1 MLSNTNIPDLETL
14 LRKDL
19 VDRPVNA
26 LFIEHNYTDLE
37 LGTLNSLEPD
47 ASKAIGRQLSDTER
61 NVLLEYKGNSI
72 ASDSR
77 PSAFTVTTAALGGL
91 LSIMFMTEIRHLSL
105 RDLGGIA
112 FVVFQTALLFKPAES
127 QLLSLRILS
136 DPRMSEFKESIQRRK
151 KDFGGHEP
159 EIVRRKDRN
168 IVPPIQWFRDV
179 CWSNYIASIKCRQ
192 REVSELFQTLELG
205 LKPGRPDA
213 VTGLISNGN
222 MTVTVSAHGK
232 TISFTPTITYPP
244 NGTAPYPAIIAFGAL
259 TIPAPSGV
267 VIITYNNEDI
277 AAQNNQNSRGQGKFF
292 ELYPDLTADG
302 AMTAWAWGVSRI
314 LDVLETLSDTNIDPK
329 KVTVTGC
336 SRNGKGA
343 LVAGALDSRITLTIP
358 QESGSGG
365 TACWR
370 LSDYEN
376 HNGTTQTASEI
387 VQENVW
393 FATQFDEFA
402 NTTVDTLPF
411 DHHMLAGLVAPRGFL
426 VIDNIGYEWLGP
438 WSSFGCMKTARRI
451 YQALGALDH
460 LGYSMS
466 PSHLHCSFPSYQA
479 PQLQAFV
486 DRFLFDKASDTDFFV
501 PAGNITFDDAQWV
514 DWSTPKLL

>member
-136 DPRMSEFKESIQRRK
+136 DPQAPNKTIRYDAKLPNPFEYANGRLVKTLS
-151 KDFGGHEP
+151 DF
-159 EIVRRKDRN
+159 
-168 IVPPIQWFRDV
+168 Q
-179 CWSNYIASIKCRQ
+179 CRQ

-411 DHHMLAGLVAPRGFL
+411 DHHMLAGLVALRGFL